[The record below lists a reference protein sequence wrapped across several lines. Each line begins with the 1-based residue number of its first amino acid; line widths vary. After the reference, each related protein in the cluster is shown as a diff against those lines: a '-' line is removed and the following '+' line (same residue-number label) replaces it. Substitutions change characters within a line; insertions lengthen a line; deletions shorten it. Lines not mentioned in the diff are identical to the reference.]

1 MRKTIALFAIA
12 LALLAYA
19 LLVHSTPAPK
29 PEATRVAKPVLPRA
43 LLPRSEPTALTLVL
57 DRSGSM
63 SGARLEHLRVA
74 AKALIGELRDDDRVA
89 LVTYGSDHRID
100 LPLVPV
106 GPNRALVTRV
116 LDGLVEGGASHLSA
130 GLAAG
135 LRVLASAPSGH
146 RQQLILVTDG
156 GANQGLTRADHLET
170 LVRAGHRSG
179 IELQTLGLG
188 DEHDR
193 TLLPRLAR
201 AGGGRHRAAPDGP
214 GLTRALLDIARPG
227 TVP

>member
-1 MRKTIALFAIA
+1 MRKTIALFATA

-19 LLVHSTPAPK
+19 LLVHPGPAPTS
-29 PEATRVAKPVLPRA
+29 PSPLAVRPAPAPFSSPSLSDPVAV
-43 LLPRSEPTALTLVL
+43 TLVL

-63 SGARLEHLRVA
+63 SGARLEQLRVA
-74 AKALIGELRDDDRVA
+74 TKALLAELRDQDRVA

-106 GPNRALVTRV
+106 GPNRGLVVRV

-135 LRVLASAPSGH
+135 LRVLASAPDGH
-146 RQQLILVTDG
+146 DRRLILVTDG

-179 IELQTLGLG
+179 IELQTLGIG
-188 DEHDR
+188 SEHDR
-193 TLLPRLAR
+193 SL
-201 AGGGRHRAAPDGP
+201 
-214 GLTRALLDIARPG
+214 
-227 TVP
+227 